1 MKLANFDAALG
12 LASRFEDN
20 IISRRLIRFAFCLAT
35 ALKSLNLASRVSGS
49 TMTSQKK
56 GRLISWLTSR
66 WSARRYEKLLHED
79 DRIVLRPFDDFDE
92 SPFEL
97 ATDALRRDAS
107 RLGQAAR
114 RFLRLSVQL
123 LLAVFLGT
131 ATGLVGA
138 CFLFSMNWASELFLA
153 SEKAA
158 TSGGF
163 RILTALPFAGL
174 AIVFLYKAAR
184 LSVDAGTNQ
193 VVESLVS
200 EKKPSLWL
208 APLIFVS
215 AVVTQV
221 FGGSAG
227 REGAAI
233 QLGGCV
239 GLGAGRVLRLRNAGL
254 KTSIY
259 CGMAGGFS
267 SILGAPLTAA
277 VFAVEVGCVGVM
289 YYPAFL
295 PALVS
300 SAVAASVT
308 RALGLAPFFH
318 AQPVFPATSLLFIL
332 RVLAL
337 GALCGLAS
345 MLFCAAIRRTTQS
358 MARRFPTDYVRV
370 LFGGALI
377 VIATCLLGTNRYNGT
392 GVFLVERATQGDVCG
407 YDFLLKLTFTAVTLG
422 AGFKGGEIVP
432 ALAVGATFGCWVG
445 PLLGLDA
452 SLGASLGMVA
462 VFCGATNCPI
472 ASLILG
478 IEFFGAE
485 NALLFA
491 LACAATYMSSG
502 RSGLYKSQ
510 RVFFSK
516 ATDRVVDDRLRT
528 RLQDELSE
536 LDDHDVERL
545 EESVSQFKNIGK
557 NCWNLERFLFSDEPQ

>member
-1 MKLANFDAALG
+1 MFREN
-12 LASRFEDN
+12 
-20 IISRRLIRFAFCLAT
+20 
-35 ALKSLNLASRVSGS
+35 
-49 TMTSQKK
+49 
-56 GRLISWLTSR
+56 
-66 WSARRYEKLLHED
+66 
-79 DRIVLRPFDDFDE
+79 DRPVLRPFDDFDE

-97 ATDALRRDAS
+97 ARDALRRDAS
-107 RLGQAAR
+107 RLEQATR
-114 RFLRLSVQL
+114 RCLRLSVQL

-138 CFLFSMNWASELFLA
+138 SFLFSMNWAVEFFLT
-153 SEKAA
+153 SEKGA
-158 TSGGF
+158 TLGGF
-163 RILTALPFAGL
+163 RFLTALPFVGL
-174 AIVFLYKAAR
+174 AIVFIYKAAR

-200 EKKPSLWL
+200 DEKPSLWL
-208 APLIFVS
+208 APLIFAS
-215 AVVTQV
+215 AVATQM

-254 KTSIY
+254 KTAIY

-308 RALGLAPFFH
+308 RALGFAPFFC
-318 AQPVFPATSLLFIL
+318 AQPAFPATSLLFIL

-337 GALCGLAS
+337 GALCGVAS
-345 MLFCAAIRRTTQS
+345 ILFCGAIRRATQS
-358 MARRFPTDYVRV
+358 MARRFATDYVRI

-377 VIATCLLGTNRYNGT
+377 VVATCLLGTNRYNGT
-392 GVFLVERATQGDVCG
+392 GVFLVEGATQGEARS
-407 YDFLLKLTFTAVTLG
+407 YDFLLKLAFTAVTLG

-432 ALAVGATFGCWVG
+432 ALAVGSTFGCWVG
-445 PLLGLDA
+445 PFLGLDA

-491 LACAATYMSSG
+491 LTCAATYMTSG

-516 ATDRVVDDRLRT
+516 ATDRVVDERLRP
-528 RLQDELSE
+528 RLQHELLE
-536 LDDHDVERL
+536 LDNHDAERL
-545 EESVSQFKNIGK
+545 EEEVSQFKNIGK
-557 NCWNLERFLFSDEPQ
+557 NCWNLEKYLFSDEP